1 MSIMKHCQP
10 LEIAK
15 FAAGLAALL
24 AMLVVPILS
33 LAKTKDEPKWIEVHT
48 AHFSVFTDAGDKR
61 GREVALRMEQMR
73 AIFGQLLLK
82 DKLKMSV
89 PITVIAL
96 KSDKRYGTVAP
107 AKQSMAGGFYVPG
120 PDRVYIVLNLFET
133 DPWRAVAH
141 PLAHYLLNYNY
152 PPAQGWFDEGLAEYF
167 GSIQI
172 AKQVEIGGDPE
183 LAPEWHEDIFDEMRR
198 DANMPQSLTQLLS
211 SPVWLSMVDLFTMKH
226 DGSGTREGTHNTLY
240 YGQSWMVVHY
250 LLNKN
255 KMPEAGTYFDLV
267 LNQKVP
273 VEKAMVQAFDMSPAQ
288 MEDAVKTYFKS
299 LSGLG
304 IALDQ
309 SKKPIADPV
318 DTQQPNHFVL
328 PFDVD
333 EIGMAVSAVKEEEAR
348 AVIDDVMARVP
359 EHRDQALRD
368 LQQLTSDPDNNE
380 AAHRGLARDDLR
392 QKKFDAAADELEKAA
407 ELNPRDPWI
416 WYYRAALKY
425 QKAQATRQEMQ
436 GLANM
441 MQDLRAIADWY
452 PELADAYNM
461 LGIARVEGGGIN
473 SALEAQRQAIAL
485 APRNVE
491 YQFNLGQIYVAGK
504 KWDLARE
511 VFTRLK
517 VGSDR
522 AAAAAAKQQLDDLE
536 TLQKYGVRPQ
546 RAGGSAAA
554 GAASAPAAGAG
565 APAVATSPAQDQDE
579 EADAAPKPVPVNP
592 GKTGPVQFLKGK
604 IVNSDCSK
612 PPEAMVTIL
621 SGMTT
626 YKMHASDY
634 KSLLVIGED
643 QFSCDWKNRLV
654 SVNYRAVGKN
664 GGELVSIETH

>member
-1 MSIMKHCQP
+1 VKRWFSISTV
-10 LEIAK
+10 A
-15 FAAGLAALL
+15 
-24 AMLVVPILS
+24 LS
-33 LAKTKDEPKWIEVHT
+33 LLMAGCLSRLAVAKDEPKWIEIHS
-48 AHFSVFTDAGDKR
+48 AHFSVLTDAGDKR

-73 AIFGQLLLK
+73 AVFGQLLLK
-82 DKLKMSV
+82 EKLKMPV

-96 KSDKRYGTVAP
+96 KSDKQYGMVAP

-120 PDRVYIVLNLFET
+120 PDRVYIVLNLFEA

-172 AKQVEIGGDPE
+172 GRQVEIGGDPE
-183 LAPEWHEDIFDEMRR
+183 LAPEWHEDIFDELRR
-198 DANMPQSLTQLLS
+198 DPNTPKSLTQLVS

-226 DGSGTREGTHNTLY
+226 DGSGAREGTHNTLY
-240 YGQSWMVVHY
+240 YAQSWMVVHY
-250 LLNKN
+250 LVNKN

-273 VEKAMVQAFDMSPAQ
+273 VEKAMVQAFDMSPEQ
-288 MEDAVKTYFKS
+288 MEEAVKTYFKS

-309 SKKPIADPV
+309 TKKPVAYPV
-318 DTQQPNHFVL
+318 DIQQPDHFAL
-328 PFDVD
+328 PFDAD
-333 EIGMAVSAVKEEEAR
+333 DIGMAVSPVKDEEAR
-348 AVIDDVMARVP
+348 AVIGDVMARVP
-359 EHRDQALRD
+359 EHRDQALHD
-368 LQQLTSDPDNNE
+368 LQQLTADPKDNE
-380 AAHRGLARDDLR
+380 VARRGLAWDDIR
-392 QKKFDAAADELEKAA
+392 QKRFDAAADELEKAT

-416 WYYRAALKY
+416 WYYRSALKY

-441 MQDLRAIADWY
+441 MQDLRAVTDWY

-461 LGIARVEGGGIN
+461 LGMARVEGGGFN

-511 VFTRLK
+511 VFTRLRA
-517 VGSDR
+517 GPDR
-522 AAAAAAKQQLDDLE
+522 AAAAAAKQQLEDLE

-546 RAGGSAAA
+546 RAGESAAPA
-554 GAASAPAAGAG
+554 GAAE
-565 APAVATSPAQDQDE
+565 DE
-579 EADAAPKPVPVNP
+579 EADAAPKPTPVKP
-592 GKTGPVQFLKGK
+592 GTTGPVQFLKGK
-604 IVNSDCSK
+604 IVSSDCSK

-626 YKMHASDY
+626 YKLHTSDY
-634 KSLLVIGED
+634 KALLVIGED
-643 QFSCDWKNRLV
+643 QFSCDWKNRVV
-654 SVNYRAVGKN
+654 SVNYRAVGKHE
-664 GGELVSIETH
+664 GELVSIETH

>member
-1 MSIMKHCQP
+1 MKRWFG
-10 LEIAK
+10 I
-15 FAAGLAALL
+15 GT
-24 AMLVVPILS
+24 VVLS
-33 LAKTKDEPKWIEVHT
+33 LLIAGCFSRLAFAKDEPKWIEVHT
-48 AHFSVFTDAGDKR
+48 AHFSVLTDAGDKR

-73 AIFGQLLLK
+73 AVFGQLLLK
-82 DKLKMSV
+82 DKLKMPV

-96 KSDKRYGTVAP
+96 KNDKQYGMVAP

-120 PDRVYIVLNLFET
+120 SDRVYIVLNLFET

-141 PLAHYLLNYNY
+141 PLAHYLLNSNY

-172 AKQVEIGGDPE
+172 GKQVEIGGDPE
-183 LAPEWHEDIFDEMRR
+183 LAPEWHEDIFDELRR
-198 DANMPQSLTQLLS
+198 DPNVPQSLTQLVS

-240 YGQSWMVVHY
+240 YAQSWMVAHY
-250 LLNKN
+250 LVNKN

-273 VEKAMVQAFDMSPAQ
+273 VEKAMVQAFDMSPEQ
-288 MEDAVKTYFKS
+288 MEDAVKAYFKS

-309 SKKPIADPV
+309 AKKPIADPA
-318 DTQQPNHFVL
+318 DIQQPVHFAL
-328 PFDVD
+328 PFDAVD
-333 EIGMAVSAVKEEEAR
+333 IGMAVTSVKDEEAR
-348 AVIDDVMARVP
+348 AVIGDVMARIP
-359 EHRDQALRD
+359 AHRDQALHD
-368 LQQLTSDPDNNE
+368 LQQLTADPKDNE
-380 AAHRGLARDDLR
+380 AAHRGFAWDDIH
-392 QKKFDAAADELEKAA
+392 QKRFDAAADELDKAT

-416 WYYRAALKY
+416 WYYRSVLKY

-441 MQDLRAIADWY
+441 MQDLRAVADWY

-461 LGIARVEGGGIN
+461 LGMARVEGGGFN

-517 VGSDR
+517 AGPDR

-546 RAGGSAAA
+546 RAGESAVPA
-554 GAASAPAAGAG
+554 GAASTPAAGTT
-565 APAVATSPAQDQDE
+565 APAVAASSAQDQDE
-579 EADAAPKPVPVNP
+579 EADAAPKPAPVKP
-592 GKTGPVQFLKGK
+592 GTTGPVQFLKGK
-604 IVNSDCSK
+604 IVSSDCSK
-612 PPEAMVTIL
+612 PPEATVTIL
-621 SGMTT
+621 SGMAT
-626 YKMHASDY
+626 YKLHASDY

-643 QFSCDWKNRLV
+643 QFSCDWKNRVV
-654 SVNYRAVGKN
+654 SVNYRAVGKHE
-664 GGELVSIETH
+664 GELVSIEMH